1 MSENSNKLREVLEKL
16 SMEVYSVPLDSDDT
30 LVCFA
35 RVLAKPAEFS
45 KYEARILY
53 FIEKVLQKSEDSL
66 DEFKVRLSRPWVLKE
81 KSLRY
86 TWDFTIKG
94 DLNSALAL
102 FESIQVPELSI
113 TKTEE
118 VTTQLINPKKGKV
131 KPVTVGTL

>member
-1 MSENSNKLREVLEKL
+1 MSNNATKLKTVLEKL
-16 SMEVYSVPLDSDDT
+16 SMEVYSVPLDSEDT

-35 RVLAKPAEFS
+35 RVIAKPEEFS

-53 FIEKVLQKSEDSL
+53 FIEKVLQKSEDSVE
-66 DEFKVRLSRPWVLKE
+66 DFKVRLSRPWVLKD

-94 DLNSALAL
+94 DMISALDV
-102 FESIQVPELSI
+102 FESVQIPEISF

-118 VTTQLINPKKGKV
+118 VTTQLVNPKKGKV